1 MICPSWDAD
10 YEVGRDATRSLAE
23 QPLPDD
29 QARWES
35 LIADLDVDWLANTV
49 ISRVVNSE
57 TSSPPRLTDD
67 FRKSVRL
74 AVQTIIESLLTTGF
88 AIPVAEPAANEAIR
102 SPGAGVAAEVLVSG
116 HYLSVLWEGVVGAAT
131 PDDAELLIR
140 HTPELFTI
148 VERTCHAQAL
158 RRSHCRQ
165 SR

>member
-1 MICPSWDAD
+1 MICPNWDAD
-10 YEVGRDATRSLAE
+10 DEVGRNITRSLAE

-29 QARWES
+29 QKRWES
-35 LIADLDVDWLANTV
+35 LIAELDVDWLTNTV

-57 TSSPPRLTDD
+57 ITGPLRSTDD
-67 FRKSVRL
+67 FRRSVRL
-74 AVQTIIESLLTTGF
+74 ALQTIIESLRTRAF

-102 SPGAGVAAEVLVSG
+102 SPGAGMAAEELVSG
-116 HYLSVLWEGVVGAAT
+116 HYLSALWEGLVGAAT

-158 RRSHCRQ
+158 RWSHCRQ